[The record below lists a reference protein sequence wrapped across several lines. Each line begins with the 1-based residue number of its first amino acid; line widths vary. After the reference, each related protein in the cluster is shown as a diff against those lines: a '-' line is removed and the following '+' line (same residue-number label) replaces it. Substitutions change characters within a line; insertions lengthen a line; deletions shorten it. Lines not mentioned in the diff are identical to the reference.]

1 MKYIVLAL
9 ALCFALSP
17 LEAAPKSANTHSANT
32 HGVKPKRGKI
42 KSHKPAKVKSHGQAR
57 AN

>member
-1 MKYIVLAL
+1 MRYIVLAL

-17 LEAAPKSANTHSANT
+17 LEAAPKFANTHSANT
-32 HGVKPKRGKI
+32 HGVKPK
-42 KSHKPAKVKSHGQAR
+42 KSKVKAHKPPKVKSHARTR

>member
-17 LEAAPKSANTHSANT
+17 LEAASKPANTHA
-32 HGVKPKRGKI
+32 VKPKKSKI
-42 KSHKPAKVKSHGQAR
+42 KAHKPPKARSHAR
-57 AN
+57 TRAH

>member
-1 MKYIVLAL
+1 MRYIVLAL

-17 LEAAPKSANTHSANT
+17 LEAAPKFKNTHSANT
-32 HGVKPKRGKI
+32 HGVKPKKSKVKAHKPPKA
-42 KSHKPAKVKSHGQAR
+42 KSHAR

>member
-9 ALCFALSP
+9 ALCFTLSP
-17 LEAAPKSANTHSANT
+17 LEAASKPVNTHA
-32 HGVKPKRGKI
+32 VKPKRGKI
-42 KSHKPAKVKSHGQAR
+42 KAHKPPKIKHLSRR

>member
-9 ALCFALSP
+9 GLCFALSP
-17 LEAAPKSANTHSANT
+17 LEAASKSTNTHS
-32 HGVKPKRGKI
+32 VKQKRGKV
-42 KSHKPAKVKSHGQAR
+42 KAHKPAKVKSHGHAR